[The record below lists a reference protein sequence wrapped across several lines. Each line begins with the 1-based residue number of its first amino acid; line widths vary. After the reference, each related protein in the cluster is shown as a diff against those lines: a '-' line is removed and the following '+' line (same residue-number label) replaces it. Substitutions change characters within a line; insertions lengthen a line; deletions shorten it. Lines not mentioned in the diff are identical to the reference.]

1 MVVPELEARVT
12 LLNGKN
18 EIVASF
24 GQGPEN
30 FREVRLMDRSAFIPG
45 QFVAPHGACFD
56 HDGNL
61 FVAEWVEIGRVSK
74 LRKVS

>member
-1 MVVPELEARVT
+1 MRDSYAGQAIETGDDDDRGGGVVMR
-12 LLNGKN
+12 LL
-18 EIVASF
+18 
-24 GQGPEN
+24 
-30 FREVRLMDRSAFIPG
+30 DRSAFIPG